1 LIVWTTNWPV
11 CTIFLPIKLK
21 LMAILPNVIAYD
33 IEISIKIA
41 HLKSRPFCE
50 LKEKTV
56 QKKSYVNRA
65 AAAATIDGIPN

>member
-1 LIVWTTNWPV
+1 
-11 CTIFLPIKLK
+11 
-21 LMAILPNVIAYD
+21 MAILPNVIAYD